1 MAGLRGLYQRSP
13 PPARGWEELASLKR
27 IPLRDFHVGELGA
40 QMGEFAGWE
49 VPMLYESAIA
59 EHMAVR
65 VGVGVFDISHM
76 GRLRVRGSHS
86 LDLLEA
92 VFTKRIAKT
101 REGFMSGP
109 TLALNVWA
117 RVRDDEMAY
126 RVSDDEWLLVPN
138 AAYTDKMKDHLE
150 ITARRLGL
158 SDVVVEDLTEKL
170 VMLAI
175 QGPKA
180 VEAMEAAGAS
190 WARDLRP
197 LEFRLDQNIGSVR
210 VFLVSRSGWTGE
222 DGFEV
227 WAEPKAAVELYRIL
241 LRVGVKPV
249 GIVSRDTLRI
259 EMGFVLGGHEY
270 GEDPAVWP
278 CALSLRYGMGAI
290 DWSKTGYEGYEALR
304 ACRREGVRWIRV
316 GLVMKKR
323 YARTIPRQGYKILVE
338 GQPVG
343 WVTSGAYSPVLG
355 RAVGMGYVDVR
366 YAITDEPVEIEARN
380 RVVEAKIQ
388 EPPFITP
395 KSWAK

>member
-1 MAGLRGLYQRSP
+1 VVVA
-13 PPARGWEELASLKR
+13 LKR

-49 VPMLYESAIA
+49 VPMLYESALK
-59 EHMAVR
+59 EHMVVR
-65 VGVGVFDISHM
+65 ESVGVFDISHM
-76 GRLRVRGSHS
+76 GRLRVRGSHA

-92 VFTKRIAKT
+92 VFTKRISKT

-138 AAYTDKMKDHLE
+138 AAYTEAMKRHLE
-150 ITARRLGL
+150 ETAARLGL
-158 SDVVVEDLTEKL
+158 SDVAVEDLTGRL
-170 VMLAI
+170 AMLAI
-175 QGPKA
+175 QGPRA
-180 VEAMEAAGAS
+180 PEAMEAAGAP
-190 WARDLRP
+190 WAADLKP
-197 LEFRLDQNIGSVR
+197 LEFRLDAR
-210 VFLVSRSGWTGE
+210 VGDARAFLVSRSGWTGE

-227 WAEPKAAVELYRIL
+227 WAEPGEAVRIYRAL
-241 LRVGVKPV
+241 LRAGARPV

-270 GEDPAVWP
+270 GEDPTVWP

-290 DWSKTGYEGYEALR
+290 DWGKKGYEGYEALR

-316 GLVMKKR
+316 GLVMKKK
-323 YARTIPRQGYKILVE
+323 YARVIPRQGYRILVE

-366 YAITDEPVEIEARN
+366 YAIRGEPVEIEARN
-380 RVVEAKIQ
+380 RVVEAKIE

-395 KSWAK
+395 KSALRGRA